1 MVETLHNGDILKL
14 MDSSPTKKT
23 RGESRLKQQQ
33 RRKAAA
39 VPEADVLNVYE
50 HWIAVMR
57 PGKKRVPALDEKRR
71 LKVASA
77 IADYGV
83 EDCKK
88 AIDGC
93 ARSDFHM
100 GRNKQK
106 KRYDDLELILRD
118 QDHVERFL
126 SYIADEEIDW

>member
-1 MVETLHNGDILKL
+1 
-14 MDSSPTKKT
+14 MDHPARKT

-39 VPEADVLNVYE
+39 VPENEILEVYE
-50 HWIAVMR
+50 HWVSVMR

-71 LKVASA
+71 LKVAAA

-83 EDCKK
+83 DECKK

-126 SYIADEEIDW
+126 SYIPDEGAAW

>member
-1 MVETLHNGDILKL
+1 
-14 MDSSPTKKT
+14 MDEPPVTKPV

-33 RRKAAA
+33 RRKAAL
-39 VPEADVLNVYE
+39 VPEHEILQVYG
-50 HWIAVMR
+50 HWILVMR
-57 PGKKRVPALDEKRR
+57 PGKKRVPTLDEKRR
-71 LKVASA
+71 LKVAAA

-83 EDCKK
+83 EECKR

-118 QDHVERFL
+118 QDHIERFL
-126 SYIADEEIDW
+126 AFMPDGHEEVDW

>member
-1 MVETLHNGDILKL
+1 
-14 MDSSPTKKT
+14 
-23 RGESRLKQQQ
+23 
-33 RRKAAA
+33 
-39 VPEADVLNVYE
+39 
-50 HWIAVMR
+50 MR

-71 LKVASA
+71 LKVAAA

-83 EDCKK
+83 DECKK

-126 SYIADEEIDW
+126 SYIPDEGAAW

>member
-1 MVETLHNGDILKL
+1 MEPASV
-14 MDSSPTKKT
+14 KKT

-39 VPEADVLNVYE
+39 VPENEILEVYE
-50 HWIAVMR
+50 HWIQVMR

-71 LKVASA
+71 LKVAAA
-77 IADYGV
+77 ISDYGV
-83 EDCKK
+83 EDCKN
-88 AIDGC
+88 AINGC
-93 ARSDFHM
+93 ARSEFHM

-126 SYIADEEIDW
+126 SYLPADGGADW